1 MSKRYQMGSFFK
13 CLMLLLIK
21 HNNAGMGQIKKAKQR
36 EWERERDTERYQK
49 RQRLIKNLMSCWW
62 VSALR
67 DTQSDA
73 SNHCTRPSG
82 GEGLGGDLQRT
93 PCLLPST
100 TYASLPHY
108 VMWNGIKAGLY
119 YPQTVITPEFPPWH
133 PSPHTLYSLI
143 NTRGETSW
151 QSRAMKTYLYWPRE
165 RAAYTNTALNAVK
178 NEVPGRCMCL
188 FFRVGVRNVSK
199 HLGLIC
205 QTYVQRFVWLGYVDS
220 WSFTIKYW
228 DIFGEAYCFYRV
240 QYS

>member
-1 MSKRYQMGSFFK
+1 
-13 CLMLLLIK
+13 MLLLIK
-21 HNNAGMGQIKKAKQR
+21 HNNAGIKIKKIKKAKRR
-36 EWERERDTERYQK
+36 EWERDTERYQK

-82 GEGLGGDLQRT
+82 GGGPGGDLQRT

-143 NTRGETSW
+143 LLHKGRDIVTVKGNEDIPLLTQRACCIHKHRFKRSKEWGTETMYVFIFPCRCSECVKTFGIDLSDVCAAVCLTWECW
-151 QSRAMKTYLYWPRE
+151 QLKFHNQS
-165 RAAYTNTALNAVK
+165 
-178 NEVPGRCMCL
+178 
-188 FFRVGVRNVSK
+188 
-199 HLGLIC
+199 
-205 QTYVQRFVWLGYVDS
+205 
-220 WSFTIKYW
+220 W
-228 DIFGEAYCFYRV
+228 DIFGEAYCFF
-240 QYS
+240 